1 MKKVIA
7 LAMSAAILILSLSAC
22 DGNTAAE
29 TTAQETQAVTEAP
42 ASTDTEAALTD
53 ASTEEATDGA
63 DTTVTEGITT
73 AEETDDP
80 MYDYPRAPEDVRID
94 YADESLYCVL
104 DPETGEEIVYGNPDA
119 TKLKPGKSRAVK
131 FTVEEDAWVSF
142 ITVHCHS
149 MMDNTGTLL
158 FEVYKWTE
166 VERTDDADEKEWL
179 AACYDNTVGST
190 TPLITKVCT
199 DYVDNSIL
207 DVTLEDDLD
216 MTMADGTYLF
226 VVSNPDEEDLG
237 VGVYTKRLRLDS
249 LHPENNFF
257 LSDIVQFANGNVLT
271 QGFMWADVG
280 ITYIY
285 SD

>member
-7 LAMSAAILILSLSAC
+7 LALTAALLAFSLSAC
-22 DGNTAAE
+22 GGNPDAE
-29 TTAQETQAVTEAP
+29 TSGNETQSVTEAP
-42 ASTDTEAALTD
+42 AATDTEVALPD
-53 ASTEEATDGA
+53 AYTEEATDSA
-63 DTTVTEGITT
+63 DTTVTEEITT

-80 MYDYPRAPEDVRID
+80 MYNYPRAPEDARID

-104 DPETGEEIVYGNPDA
+104 DPATGEEIVYGNPDA
-119 TKLKPGKSRAVK
+119 TKLKPGKSRGVK

-158 FEVYKWTE
+158 FEIYKWTE
-166 VERTDDADEKEWL
+166 VEKTDDMDEKEWL

-190 TPLITKVCT
+190 SPLITRVYT

-207 DVTLEDDLD
+207 DVTLEDELD

-226 VVSNPDEEDLG
+226 VVSNPDDKDLG
-237 VGVYTKRLRLDS
+237 VGVYTKHLRVS
-249 LHPENNFF
+249 SFHPGNNFF
-257 LSDIVQFANGNVLT
+257 LSDVVQFANGNVLT